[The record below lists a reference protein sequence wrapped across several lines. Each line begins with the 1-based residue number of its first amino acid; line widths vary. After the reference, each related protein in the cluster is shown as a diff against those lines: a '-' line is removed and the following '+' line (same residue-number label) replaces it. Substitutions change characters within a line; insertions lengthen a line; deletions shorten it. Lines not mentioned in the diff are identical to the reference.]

1 MQYAGEV
8 EYMYCFLVYGTF
20 KSIYM
25 SPNINLFNNLNS
37 AFIIL
42 VCSEKFN
49 IFFFGDD
56 SIRFENIKLNN
67 KALIS

>member
-8 EYMYCFLVYGTF
+8 EYMYFFLVYGAF
-20 KSIYM
+20 KSIHM

-49 IFFFGDD
+49 NFFRG
-56 SIRFENIKLNN
+56 
-67 KALIS
+67 

>member
-49 IFFFGDD
+49 IFFSGMT
-56 SIRFENIKLNN
+56 L
-67 KALIS
+67 